1 MAVNVIQNVVNFTD
15 QYVIAP
21 YKTSQVVRALGDNNK
36 FQYNLFGE
44 FTGIREI
51 EGIPSS
57 AYDSCKGWDEP
68 CETLNPWTLFKA
80 MIDRKIAFSVDLLKE
95 ANTILPGMTPT
106 GHLVFEASWA
116 KMGAEIDA
124 TAFSQLDYQIP
135 TGNKLAN
142 TASGYETDTEHI
154 INTLNNMST
163 WLTNNQVYGPSVLFI
178 SASVMGNL
186 RTAMVNNYGL
196 ASDSML
202 SKVTV
207 TNNPVDRDRNDFTGN
222 ILEYSSTVYKWDNI
236 YIYVVPDDRMVNK
249 VILLDGTSE
258 GQTAGGWAPDLTDP
272 DFHYIDMMLVPS
284 QAAAIGV
291 RHMVKEVMVPSVF
304 SNYNPRGISLE
315 RDLNKIVSNTYGD
328 VLNIQNIG
336 IAQKGDMFRW
346 VGRVVYGVP
355 VFNTWKHTILEV
367 YNPAAVTAPTVTG
380 VTVNPTSITADG
392 GEVLVNVA
400 GTSLPNSLTVN
411 GYVGDVALDTVTGS
425 TAGTKTMQSVRVTIP
440 QNTGTARSIT
450 IKVTM
455 NGVVQTQV
463 ATISQAA
470 PTA

>member
-1 MAVNVIQNVVNFTD
+1 MAVNIIQNVVNFTD

-36 FQYNLFGE
+36 FQYGLYGE

-51 EGIPSS
+51 DGIPSS
-57 AYDSCKGWDEP
+57 AYDSCNGWNEP
-68 CETLNPWTLFKA
+68 CETLNPWSIFKA
-80 MIDRKIAFSVDLLKE
+80 MIDRKIAFSVDLLRE
-95 ANTILPGMTPT
+95 TNTILPGMTPT

-124 TAFSQLDYQIP
+124 TALSQLDYQIP
-135 TGNKLAN
+135 TGNKMAN
-142 TASGYETDTEHI
+142 TASGYQTDPDNI

-163 WLTNNQVYGPSVLFI
+163 WLVNNQVYGPSVLFM
-178 SASVMGNL
+178 SASVMRNL
-186 RTAMVNNYGL
+186 KTAIVKNYGL
-196 ASDSML
+196 ASGAML
-202 SKVTV
+202 TEVTV

-222 ILEYSSTVYKWDNI
+222 VLEYTSTVWKWDNI
-236 YIYVVPDDRMVNK
+236 YIYVLPDDRMVNK

-258 GQTAGGWAPDLTDP
+258 GQTAGGWAPDITDP

-291 RHMVKEVMVPSVF
+291 RHLVKQVMVPSVF
-304 SNYNPRGISLE
+304 SNYNPRGINLE
-315 RDLNKIVSNTYGD
+315 RDINKIVSDTYGD

-336 IAQKGDMFRW
+336 ITQKGDMFRW
-346 VGRVVYGVP
+346 VGRIVYGVP
-355 VFNTWKHTILEV
+355 VFKTWKHTILEV
-367 YNPAAVTAPTVTG
+367 YNPATVEAPSVTG
-380 VTVNPTSITADG
+380 VVVNPTSVTADG

-400 GTSLPNSLTVN
+400 GTSMPNGLTVN
-411 GYVGDVALDTVTGS
+411 GYVGDVALDTVTGTTS
-425 TAGTKTMQSVRVTIP
+425 GTGVMQSVRVTVP
-440 QNTGTARSIT
+440 ANTGTARNIT

-455 NGVVQTQV
+455 NGVVQTQT
-463 ATISQAA
+463 ATIAQAA